1 MSLVLC
7 SNKDADKTQ
16 RQEQSIYNAWSFT
29 NALSSTY
36 EIEENSQVCLQS
48 AKVNLDGRSSITQN
62 NSQYYT
68 WFGKELSFDE
78 DGEPKV
84 YDTTSYP
91 VLQNFNTQREVLELT
106 TDEIA
111 ERINDT
117 FKEYH
122 PNKKEEFACTVDR
135 NSGLDFLGYN
145 FNFKQNA
152 GHTANNASTLTFSRF
167 YDDNVPQRFLW
178 TNASKEFKRN
188 DYPQDEYDPA
198 VGIGLGKPLSLTN
211 GSCKVNF
218 TNANASGC
226 EWGIG
231 LSRDCPNTNITGG
244 EFIPPYF
251 NPTEFDA
258 DNDET
263 QIMGLG
269 NQMYFADFSVHRNA
283 VGELVVRQAV
293 NVDDEEQGLIMREV
307 DYWNNPES
315 DFSGGR
321 YDMATNS
328 DGYFWVNFV
337 PNGEDIELYI
347 GHGGSTDLICKF
359 DAAAPKE
366 TYFKPIAQTCWC
378 LHPVLFVGTNAAG
391 TAKTNH
397 LTLDTYHGVAL
408 NDYDSRVVHK
418 GGWFEAMS
426 LLDRNRMRAL
436 ETCKSVDMRLIFDY
450 TTLGLNTRYT
460 PALADNASSGVNL
473 STAMILA
480 PNSTYVPSYNA
491 ATANIFGFPG
501 RSLVITPST
510 GSQNSNDL
518 TFTSDE
524 APDLRSLQ
532 SIFVRLKNF
541 GNQVLN
547 ARTGNRSTI
556 LAHLPT
562 ADSAANDGSLRI
574 FYEPNNKT
582 WLDLDN
588 PYPLK
593 VSSFDLDFVYS
604 NEQYARILQGQTIVM
619 LQFRKKPTTEE

>member
-36 EIEENSQVCLQS
+36 EIPENSQVCLQS

-78 DGEPKV
+78 GGTPKV
-84 YDTTSYP
+84 FETTSYP
-91 VLQNFNTQREVLELT
+91 ILQNFNTQREVLELT

-111 ERINDT
+111 ERVNDT

-122 PNKKEEFACTVDR
+122 PNKKGQFDCSVDR

-145 FNFKQNA
+145 FNFQQTT
-152 GHTANNASTLTFSRF
+152 TAPENSSSLTFSRF

-178 TNASKEFKRN
+178 TSSTGIFQRN

-198 VGIGLGKPLSLTN
+198 VGIGLGTPISLANGSLT
-211 GSCKVNF
+211 VIF
-218 TNANASGC
+218 DEANASGC
-226 EWGIG
+226 EWGVG
-231 LSRDCPNTNITGG
+231 LSRDCPNTNITSG

-251 NPTEFDA
+251 NPETFDE
-258 DNDET
+258 DNDESL
-263 QIMGLG
+263 IMGLG
-269 NQMYFADFSVHRNA
+269 NQMYFADFSVHRNEA
-283 VGELVVRQAV
+283 DELVVRHAV
-293 NVDDEEQGLIMREV
+293 NVDDEQGLIMREV
-307 DYWNNPES
+307 EYWNNPDS

-321 YDMATNS
+321 YDLAKNTA
-328 DGYFWVNFV
+328 GYEWVNFI

-347 GHGGSTDLICKF
+347 GHGGSTDLVCKF
-359 DAAAPKE
+359 SAAAPKSS
-366 TYFKPIAQTCWC
+366 YFKPIAQTCWC
-378 LHPVLFVGTNAAG
+378 LHPVLFVGTNEDG
-391 TAKTNH
+391 TVKTQS
-397 LTLDTYHGVAL
+397 LEVDEYHGVPIA
-408 NDYDSRVVHK
+408 DYDSRVVHK

-450 TTLGLNTRYT
+450 TTAGLNTIYT
-460 PALADNASSGVNL
+460 PASANNASSGVNL

-510 GSQNSNDL
+510 GSQNSNSL

-588 PYPLK
+588 SYPLK
-593 VSSFDLDFVYS
+593 ISSFDLDFVYS
-604 NEQYARILQGQTIVM
+604 NEQYARILQGQSIVM